1 MNAMQKDSILIRE
14 SGRKRKIAGTAIIG
28 LGVLFFVYGI
38 VAACLMTPGFREM
51 AEAYWD
57 TLGPTALI
65 MARLWSI
72 SIPLGIIL
80 TFIGSSLVANVKAG
94 LIWILTAGGLAILAL
109 IIISP
114 FPSTSSIFFGI
125 SGSVI
130 ILLWLGIVISWSK
143 RRASFG
149 DEEAAIGDLKM
160 LGYMFFALATWF
172 ICGIST
178 MHTFLFYPD
187 EITYLQVQEKAIGI
201 TYLVMSFLLLGW
213 LFTFLGQYRSRKVD
227 KNN

>member
-1 MNAMQKDSILIRE
+1 MSKDSAAIQE
-14 SGRKRKIAGTAIIG
+14 SGRKRRIAGTAIIG
-28 LGVLFFVYGI
+28 VGVLFLVYCI
-38 VAACLMTPGFREM
+38 VAACLMTPGYREM

-57 TLGPTALI
+57 TLDPAGIT
-65 MARLWSI
+65 MARIWGMSA
-72 SIPLGIIL
+72 PLGIIL
-80 TFIGSSLVANVKAG
+80 TFIGSSLVGNVKAG
-94 LIWILTAGGLAILAL
+94 LIWILTACGLTILAL

-130 ILLWLGIVISWSK
+130 TLLWLGIVVIWG
-143 RRASFG
+143 RRRVSCTN
-149 DEEAAIGDLKM
+149 EEAAVTDLRM

-187 EITYLQVQEKAIGI
+187 EIAYLQIQENAIGI
-201 TYLVMSFLLLGW
+201 IYLVMSFLVLGW
-213 LFTFLGQYRSRKVD
+213 FFTFLGQYKGKKVD

>member
-1 MNAMQKDSILIRE
+1 MPKDSALIQE

-28 LGVLFFVYGI
+28 VGVLCLVYVI
-38 VAACLMTPGFREM
+38 VAACLMTPGYREM

-57 TLGPTALI
+57 TLDPAGLI
-65 MARLWSI
+65 MARIWGI

-94 LIWILTAGGLAILAL
+94 LVWIFTAGGLAILGL

-130 ILLWLGIVISWSK
+130 TLLWLGIVIIWGK
-143 RRASFG
+143 RRVSFT
-149 DEEAAIGDLKM
+149 DEEAAITDLKM

-172 ICGIST
+172 ICGLST

-187 EITYLQVQEKAIGI
+187 EIAYLQIQENAIGLI
-201 TYLVMSFLLLGW
+201 YLVMSFLLLGW
-213 LFTFLGQYRSRKVD
+213 VFTFLGQYKGKKVD

>member
-1 MNAMQKDSILIRE
+1 MSKDSAAIQE
-14 SGRKRKIAGTAIIG
+14 SGRKRRIAGTAIIG
-28 LGVLFFVYGI
+28 VGVLFLVYGI
-38 VAACLMTPGFREM
+38 VAACLMIPGYREM

-57 TLGPTALI
+57 TLDPAGLI
-65 MARLWSI
+65 MARIWGI
-72 SIPLGIIL
+72 SMPLGVVL
-80 TFIGSSLVANVKAG
+80 TFIGSSLVGNVKAG
-94 LIWILTAGGLAILAL
+94 LIWILTAGGLTMLAL

-130 ILLWLGIVISWSK
+130 TLLWLGIVVIWG
-143 RRASFG
+143 RRRVSCTN
-149 DEEAAIGDLKM
+149 EEAAVTDLRM

-187 EITYLQVQEKAIGI
+187 EIAYLQIQENAIGI
-201 TYLVMSFLLLGW
+201 IYLVMSFLVLGW
-213 LFTFLGQYRSRKVD
+213 FFTFLGQYKGKKVD

>member
-1 MNAMQKDSILIRE
+1 MQKDSTLIRE
-14 SGRKRKIAGTAIIG
+14 SGRKRKITGRTVIG
-28 LGVLFFVYGI
+28 VGVLFFLYGI
-38 VAACLMTPGFREM
+38 VAACLMTPGYREM

-57 TLGPTALI
+57 TLDPAGLT
-65 MARLWSI
+65 MARIWGI
-72 SIPLGIIL
+72 SMPLGIIL

-125 SGSVI
+125 SGSLI
-130 ILLWLGIVISWSK
+130 IFLWLGIVIIWGK
-143 RRASFG
+143 RRLSLTDKEVATT
-149 DEEAAIGDLKM
+149 DLKM

-172 ICGIST
+172 ICGLST

-187 EITYLQVQEKAIGI
+187 EIAYLQIQENAIGVI
-201 TYLVMSFLLLGW
+201 YLVMSFLILGW
-213 LFTFLGQYRSRKVD
+213 FFTFLGQYLSKKVN